1 MAKETLNITLE
12 LFGGICPNFILLTMK
27 KKKVNEMSSCHS
39 TASMSLSWP
48 VVWTKTTYV
57 NLSFISRTEKSAVHI
72 TSFLF
77 IGVNVSGYTLKDTLQ
92 MCMDSTHQ

>member
-1 MAKETLNITLE
+1 MAKVTLNISLE
-12 LFGGICPNFILLTMK
+12 LFGGVCPNFILVTMK
-27 KKKVNEMSSCHS
+27 KYVNEMSSCHS
-39 TASMSLSWP
+39 TACMSLSWP
-48 VVWTKTTYV
+48 VVWTKTTYI
-57 NLSFISRTEKSAVHI
+57 NLSFISRTEKSAVPI